1 MAHAGALRAAPRA
14 ATNRRVSVSARV
26 CTSVPL
32 VAARDGVVIIE
43 SSCGR
48 SFNVSAE
55 VAMQMSEHLIRS
67 AARARGQHRMIGN
80 RGEGV

>member
-1 MAHAGALRAAPRA
+1 M
-14 ATNRRVSVSARV
+14 SARI

-32 VAARDGVVIIE
+32 VAARDGAVVIE

-48 SFNVSAE
+48 SFSVTAE

-67 AARARGQHRMIGN
+67 AARARGQHRMAEQQT
-80 RGEGV
+80 GEA

>member
-1 MAHAGALRAAPRA
+1 M
-14 ATNRRVSVSARV
+14 SARV

-67 AARARGQHRMIGN
+67 AARARGQHRMIGD

>member
-1 MAHAGALRAAPRA
+1 M
-14 ATNRRVSVSARV
+14 SARV
-26 CTSVPL
+26 CTSVPQ
-32 VAARDGVVIIE
+32 VAARDGVVVIE

-67 AARARGQHRMIGN
+67 AARARGQHRMAEE
-80 RGEGV
+80 RPESV